1 MAEIVSRI
9 LLYFSLLLGLLTW
22 PSTARAHRLDEYL
35 QATLVT
41 IAPGELR
48 LQINLTPGVDV
59 AEKVLA
65 LIDRNHDGT
74 ISTNEATA
82 YAELVKRDLLLRVDE
97 RKVAVKLTAS
107 NFPSPTELHTGWG
120 IIQMEFSASIGRLAT
135 GPHRLILKNRH
146 LPASSVYLFN
156 AAQPT
161 SGLVH
166 ITRQKRNETQ
176 STGEIEFTIA
186 GQGTSSRM
194 IAPLQVDLPL
204 TLSLSP
210 SDGERVA
217 FRPGEG
223 IGKAF

>member
-1 MAEIVSRI
+1 MAQIVNKI
-9 LLYFSLLLGLLTW
+9 LRYLGLLLGLLMW
-22 PSTARAHRLDEYL
+22 PSTSLAHRLDEYL

-41 IAPGELR
+41 IEPGELK

-59 AEKVLA
+59 ADQVLA

-82 YAELVKRDLLLRVDE
+82 YSDLVKRDLQVRVDQ
-97 RKVAVKLTAS
+97 RKVGLKLIAS
-107 NFPSPTELHTGWG
+107 NFPSPIELRAGWG
-120 IIQMEFSASIGRLAT
+120 IIQMEFRAGVGQLAP
-135 GPHRLILKNRH
+135 GAHRLTLKNRH

-186 GQGTSSRM
+186 GQRNSS
-194 IAPLQVDLPL
+194 
-204 TLSLSP
+204 
-210 SDGERVA
+210 
-217 FRPGEG
+217 
-223 IGKAF
+223 